1 MYKVCAILLSIKF
14 EEVMKMAT
22 ITPERMKQII
32 ESERWIQESEASRE
46 LGMPGKPAKVVD
58 IRDLMK
64 GVKK

>member
-1 MYKVCAILLSIKF
+1 
-14 EEVMKMAT
+14 MAT

>member
-1 MYKVCAILLSIKF
+1 
-14 EEVMKMAT
+14 MAT

-46 LGMPGKPAKVVD
+46 LGMLGKPAKVVD